1 MKFFIVQFLF
11 LEMHCSNATANF
23 QICQVEVVNADDTLV
38 VYYAASGVF
47 KKEFRP
53 LTLSTSEDEC
63 VKNLQHHTEQDT
75 V

>member
-1 MKFFIVQFLF
+1 MKFFNVKFLF
-11 LEMHCSNATANF
+11 LEMHCSNVTTNLS
-23 QICQVEVVNADDTLV
+23 ICNVEAVNADETLV
-38 VYYAASGVF
+38 VYSAASGVF